1 MRPFDMIALSSVSL
15 AALVLASSPAY
26 AQTPDPVTPGGD
38 PCQVPAN
45 QLDKELCPDTAQ
57 QDPDAVTTQDVV
69 PGQPDTGEAIVVTGS
84 RIRRNSYNTGEN
96 ITVVTRD
103 ESIQAGFNSTTDVLL
118 SNSVT
123 SGSAQ
128 VNNAFSGFVTDGGPG
143 ANTVSLRG
151 LGPTRTLV
159 LLNGRRIAPAGT
171 RGSIGAADL
180 NVLPTSIVDRIEVL
194 KAGASSIYGSD
205 AIAGVINV
213 LTRTNVRGFTI
224 EGQHN
229 IPEVGD
235 GGSRRYSVVTGY
247 NADKW
252 RVSGTVEWFK
262 RSQMELGDRD
272 FTSCPRDLLR
282 TATDR
287 TPGAGDFIDPLTGES
302 KCYTI
307 SRTGAQGVTVNT
319 IGLGGPFFGF
329 TQGVELAPGFPP
341 PPAPFSQVLCDRFRP
356 DPTAGGSLPGF
367 ECVSGLYFN
376 PSTGSATATNLNI
389 RNTFDPRMTEQTLIN
404 PSENLTG
411 FLQGSVDFGEAQFYA
426 ELLGTRRKSSSQG
439 FRQVTLDYPR
449 FSPLIPAN
457 LQFSNFAG
465 PDANNLTSGQRIGV
479 RGFIG
484 FGNLTNDQEVDY
496 VRAVGGVRGKFFLPD
511 WKFDAFAMQSWTDA
525 EYGQETMLTSRL
537 RASMAVNSTGTACVT
552 SALGVAPPPGCVPAP
567 FLTPDVIA
575 GNLPEAWRDFVTERV
590 VGTTKFRETTIGGG
604 VDGPVFALPGGDAS
618 VFVGAEWRKSRIND
632 TPAPESQAGDLFNLT
647 SANPTRGSDRVWEV
661 FSEVELPFLKDAP
674 LAHELVINASARHT
688 NYRSYGS
695 DQTWK
700 VGGLYSPTRW
710 LSFRGSTGT
719 SYRAPALFE
728 QFLGGTTG
736 FLSQQSDPCNNYTAP
751 NVDPTRAANC
761 ASEGLPPTFT
771 ATSGIIVITA
781 GGAESGLEAETSKS
795 WSVGGVLQPSLG
807 AFGDLSFAV
816 DYFRTEV
823 NNGVDRAGAG
833 NILARCYDDPDF
845 RAGGGFCNLV
855 TRNPS
860 NNQLTV
866 NNNYVNI
873 ATDIVRGIDFNVRHV
888 IPLGPGKL
896 RLGAAVTKF
905 IDQANK
911 LFEDDELDDFNGTI
925 NVPKWSGNFDV
936 NYDIR
941 QFTLHYEL
949 DWIDNMQTYDFLGLD
964 PDTTPRVIHVPNYYL
979 HHASVRW
986 QSDAFGIVVG
996 MRNIFDKNPPKISTG
1011 TYNLIGNSPVYS
1023 GYDYVGR
1030 SFFINVIAGLDKLGL
1045 GF

>member
-1 MRPFDMIALSSVSL
+1 MRRTSFFALASVSF
-15 AALVLASSPAY
+15 AALVAASPAQ
-26 AQTPDPVTPGGD
+26 AQTPDTVSPGGD
-38 PCQVPAN
+38 PCQAPAT
-45 QLDKELCPDTAQ
+45 QIDKEKCPDTAQ
-57 QDPDAVTTQDVV
+57 QEPGTTTTEDVV
-69 PGQPDTGEAIVVTGS
+69 PGVADSGDAIVVTGS

-96 ITVVTRD
+96 ITVVTRE
-103 ESIQAGFNSTTDVLL
+103 ESTQAGFNSTTETLQ

-151 LGPTRTLV
+151 LGPARTLV

-213 LTRTNVRGFTI
+213 LTRSNVRGFTL
-224 EGQHN
+224 EAQHN
-229 IPEVGD
+229 LPEVGD

-247 NADKW
+247 NTDNW

-262 RSQMELGDRD
+262 RSQMEVGDRA
-272 FTSCPRDLLR
+272 FTRCPRDLLR

-287 TPGAGDFIDPLTGES
+287 TPGAADYIDPLTGEP

-319 IGLGGPFFGF
+319 IGLGGPFSGF
-329 TQGVELAPGFPP
+329 TRNVELAPGFPAVP
-341 PPAPFSQVLCDRFRP
+341 TGFTEVLCDRFRP
-356 DPTAGGSLPGF
+356 DPTALGALPGF

-376 PSTGSATATNLNI
+376 STTGAAIATQLNI
-389 RNTFDPRMTEQTLIN
+389 RDTFDPRMSESTMIN

-411 FLQGSVDFGEAQFYA
+411 YLQGSVDVGDNQIYA
-426 ELLGTRRKSSSQG
+426 ELLGTRRKSSSRG
-439 FRQVTLDYPR
+439 FRQITLDYPR

-457 LQFSNFAG
+457 LQFSNFAAA
-465 PDANNLTSGQRIGV
+465 DANNLTSGQRIGV
-479 RGFIG
+479 RGFVG
-484 FGNLTNDQEVDY
+484 AGNLKNDQQVDY
-496 VRAVGGVRGKFFLPD
+496 VRAVGGFRGNFFMPD

-525 EYGQETMLTSRL
+525 EYGQESFLTSRL
-537 RASMAVNSTGTACVT
+537 RASMAVNATGTACAT
-552 SALGVAPPPGCVPAP
+552 SNLGVAPPAGCVPAP
-567 FLTPDVIA
+567 MLTPDIIA
-575 GNLPEAWRDFVTERV
+575 GRLPEAWFDYITERV
-590 VGTTKFRETTIGGG
+590 VGTTKFRETTFGAGI
-604 VDGPVFALPGGDAS
+604 DGPIFALPGGDAS
-618 VFVGAEWRKSRIND
+618 VFLGGEWRKSKIND
-632 TPAPESQAGDLFNLT
+632 TPPPESVAGDLFNLT
-647 SANPTRGSDRVWEV
+647 TASPTRGSDKVWEV
-661 FSEVELPFLKDAP
+661 FTEVELPFLKGVP
-674 LAHELVINASARHT
+674 LAHELVINASARDT

-695 DQTWK
+695 GQTWK

-710 LSFRGSTGT
+710 LSFRGNTGT
-719 SYRAPALFE
+719 SFRAPALFE

-736 FLSQQSDPCNNYTAP
+736 FLSQQSDPCNNFTAP
-751 NVDPTRAANC
+751 NVDPVRAANC

-781 GGAESGLEAETSKS
+781 GGAESGLEAEKSKS
-795 WSVGGVLQPSLG
+795 WSVGGVLQPSFG
-807 AFGDLSFAV
+807 KFGDFSFAV

-823 NNGVDRAGAG
+823 NNGVDRAGAA

-845 RAGGGFCNLV
+845 RAGGGFCNLT
-855 TRNPS
+855 TRNPA

-888 IPLGPGKL
+888 VNVGPGKL

-905 IDQANK
+905 MDQANK
-911 LFEDDELDDFNGTI
+911 LFAEDELDDFNGTI
-925 NVPKWSGNFDV
+925 NTPEWSGNFDV
-936 NYDIR
+936 NYDLR
-941 QFTLHYEL
+941 QFTFHYEL
-949 DWIDNMQTYDFLGLD
+949 DWISDMETYTFLELD
-964 PDTTPRVIHVPNYYL
+964 PATTARVIHVPDYYL

-986 QSDAFGIVVG
+986 QGDAFGIVLGV
-996 MRNIFDKNPPKISTG
+996 RNMFDKNPPRISTG

-1023 GYDYVGR
+1023 GYDYLGR
-1030 SFFINVIAGLDKLGL
+1030 TFFVNVIAGLDKLGIN
-1045 GF
+1045 F